1 MHACTLG
8 HEGSKMIELCHG
20 MFWCANFQAS
30 LRGELTLFKVEIV
43 QDTCEACFLTKMS
56 CCKILG
62 ILCVEFFC
70 PDMPWTSLKQTP
82 ITLRTCMHF
91 WHSCGKQPEEQKTI
105 LPYIAMAIH
114 AYWMTIYSRFLED
127 VPVNNISFMRSS
139 SFGCREQKSLI
150 ESAKMIQ
157 NGHTVTAN

>member
-8 HEGSKMIELCHG
+8 HEGSKMIESCHG

-62 ILCVEFFC
+62 ILCVEFFY

-91 WHSCGKQPEEQKTI
+91 WRSCGKQPEEQKTI
-105 LPYIAMAIH
+105 LP
-114 AYWMTIYSRFLED
+114 WR
-127 VPVNNISFMRSS
+127 FMRIEWQ
-139 SFGCREQKSLI
+139 FIPGFLKMYPLTTSLLWGLLPLDAG
-150 ESAKMIQ
+150 SKRA
-157 NGHTVTAN
+157 